1 MISVL
6 ILTGNEEMNLPRCLD
21 SVRWSND
28 VLVLDCFSTDR
39 TVEIAEATGARVI
52 QRRFDTFA
60 DQRNFGIR
68 NGAMR
73 HDWVLHL
80 DADEVVTPALHDE
93 LQRIAVSGDKDA
105 YRLAVVQK
113 DYPILKDAEEFAA
126 TLIQRMKLLVIE
138 YDAAVNSFVGTTT
151 AVISS

>member
-1 MISVL
+1 MTVSLTHTQVRSVQAGPAYRTFDTVTASGG
-6 ILTGNEEMNLPRCLD
+6 IQIQ
-21 SVRWSND
+21 VF
-28 VLVLDCFSTDR
+28 VFLVLDDSFQHVA
-39 TVEIAEATGARVI
+39 TVDNMVNLPNTKAQAI
-52 QRRFDTFA
+52 
-60 DQRNFGIR
+60 
-68 NGAMR
+68 
-73 HDWVLHL
+73 L
-80 DADEVVTPALHDE
+80 D
-93 LQRIAVSGDKDA
+93 GKDA